1 MFLFPGN
8 SIVPRKD
15 FMFTELLII
24 NIYLEFS
31 FKDLKLCSSSC
42 KPVRNRILISKKR
55 NITVSGDLS
64 GLLID
69 IFVRRCLT
77 QRGQVLLLKAFKR
90 DLIGCSVDS

>member
-8 SIVPRKD
+8 SAVSGKD
-15 FMFTELLII
+15 FMFTDLLII
-24 NIYLEFS
+24 NINLELS

-42 KPVRNRILISKKR
+42 KPVRNRILISKER

-64 GLLID
+64 GLLMD
-69 IFVRRCLT
+69 NFVRRNLT
-77 QRGQVLLLKAFKR
+77 QRVQVLLLKAFKR